1 MKKSIIKSRSDKYKG
16 EEHVIN
22 EQLQR
27 DNAKGKNKQ
36 GSTYENKAM
45 SKGLNSDEVENRLKK
60 YGFNKLENKKKI
72 SAIQIFF
79 SQFNDFITWILIAA
93 TVISGIMG
101 EKADAITIFIIV
113 IMNGILGFIQE
124 YKTERSLEALSKL
137 SAPTAKVLRNGG
149 IIVINAI
156 YLVPGDLVILESGD
170 RIPADCILV
179 EDNNVMLDE
188 SLLTGESAGVNKS
201 SDSDDSNIFMGTI
214 ILTGKA
220 RAKVIATGMS
230 TEMGKIA
237 DMLHNIESEKSPL
250 KERLDHLG
258 KILVALCIIICVI
271 VTFMGIWRGQDKYV
285 MFLLGVSLAVAAI
298 PEGLTAIV
306 TVALALGV
314 SRMLKR
320 NALVR
325 KLPAVETLGCTS
337 VICTD
342 KTGTLTENNM
352 TVKAMYFNGQV
363 YDVDKDKV
371 PLNLVMK
378 KAFTYCN
385 DCNYDFKGKSLEKC
399 LFGDPTE
406 TALIKGFFKNSKDL
420 QEFLNKSKRVFEIS
434 FNSTR
439 KIMSVIVKEE
449 DREVC
454 YVKGAPERVIEKC
467 NYILVDGIIQ
477 PMLPN
482 YKNGLLRAV
491 DSMSFKALRCIACAY
506 KVTGIMKND
515 NLENNLIFV
524 GVAGI
529 IDPPRKEVKDAV
541 IRCKVAGIKPIM
553 ITGDHKNTAYA
564 IGKDLEICKD
574 VSEVIT
580 GDELDKL
587 NDIELVKN
595 INKFKI
601 FARVSPKHK
610 LRIVKAFKQDSGIV
624 AMTGDGVNDA
634 PAIKEADIG
643 IAMGISGTDVTKE
656 AASMIL
662 LDDNFAT
669 IVAAVE
675 EGRVIYNNIRKF
687 IRYLLSCNLGEVLT
701 MFLASLFYLQNPL
714 LPIQILFVNLVTD
727 GLPAIAL
734 GVDPADGDIM
744 FEKPRGKNE
753 SVFSR
758 GLTEKIVI
766 RGCLIGVCTVLAFIA
781 GKYYGMSIEA
791 CRTLALGTLVL
802 SQLTH
807 VFECRSEKLSLF
819 EINPL
824 TNLYLLGAVG
834 ISVLMLL
841 SIVYVPSL
849 QRVFHTIPLDFG
861 QWVIIIFFS
870 GVISFINSLYLY
882 LVHKH

>member
-1 MKKSIIKSRSDKYKG
+1 MS
-16 EEHVIN
+16 N
-22 EQLQR
+22 N
-27 DNAKGKNKQ
+27 NAKDKNKSS
-36 GSTYENKAM
+36 GLGYDSITS
-45 SKGLNSDEVENRLKK
+45 SKGLTNADAESRLKK
-60 YGFNKLENKKKI
+60 YGFNKLESKKKI
-72 SAIQIFF
+72 SALQIFV
-79 SQFNDFITWILIAA
+79 SQFNDFITWILIVA
-93 TVISGIMG
+93 TVLSGLMG

-124 YKTERSLEALSKL
+124 FKTEKSLEALGKL
-137 SAPTAKVLRNGG
+137 AAPTAKVVRNGG
-149 IIVINAI
+149 ISVINAI

-170 RIPADCILV
+170 RIPADCILT
-179 EDNNVMLDE
+179 ECNNIMLDE
-188 SLLTGESAGVNKS
+188 SLLTGESAGVSKS
-201 SDSDDSNIFMGTI
+201 ASSKENTIYMGTI

-220 RAKVIATGMS
+220 KAKVIATGMS

-237 DMLHNIESEKSPL
+237 DMLHSIDNERSPL
-250 KERLDHLG
+250 KERLAHLG
-258 KILVALCIIICVI
+258 KILVILCIIICFV
-271 VTFMGIWRGQDKYV
+271 VTFMGIWRGQDKYE

-352 TVKAMYFNGQV
+352 TVKALYFDGQI
-363 YDVDKDKV
+363 YNIDNDKI
-371 PLNLVMK
+371 PLNLMMK
-378 KAFTYCN
+378 KAYTYCN
-385 DCNYDFKGKSLEKC
+385 DCNYDFSSRNVEKC

-406 TALIKGFFKNSKDL
+406 TALIKGFFNNSKEL
-420 QEFLNKSKRVFEIS
+420 QEFLNKARRVYEIA

-439 KIMSVIVKEE
+439 KIMSVIVKE
-449 DREVC
+449 DGREVC

-467 NYILVDGIIQ
+467 NYILIEGLIQ
-477 PMLPN
+477 PMLPV
-482 YKNGLLRAV
+482 YKNKLMRSVEA
-491 DSMSFKALRCIACAY
+491 MSNKALRCIASAY
-506 KVTGIMKND
+506 KVTGVVHND
-515 NLENNLIFV
+515 NLESNLIFI

-541 IRCKVAGIKPIM
+541 IKCKIAGIRPIM

-564 IGKDLEICKD
+564 IGKDLEICK
-574 VSEVIT
+574 SQEEVIT

-587 NDIELVKN
+587 SDKELDKN
-595 INKFKI
+595 IDNLKI

-610 LRIVKAFKQDSGIV
+610 LRIVKAFKHKNHIV

-656 AASMIL
+656 ASSMIL

-669 IVAAVE
+669 IVSAVE

-701 MFLASLFYLQNPL
+701 MFLASLFYLENPL

-734 GVDPADGDIM
+734 GVDPADPDIM
-744 FEKPRGKNE
+744 LEKPRGKNE

-758 GLTEKIVI
+758 GLTEKIII
-766 RGCLIGVCTVLAFIA
+766 RGCLIGVCTILSFIG

-802 SQLTH
+802 SQLIH
-807 VFECRSEKLSLF
+807 VFECRSEKHSLF
-819 EINPL
+819 EINPF
-824 TNLYLLGAVG
+824 TNMYLLGAVS
-834 ISVLMLL
+834 ISVIMLL
-841 SIVYVPSL
+841 SIVYIPFL
-849 QRVFHTIPLDFG
+849 QNVFHTIPLNLG
-861 QWVIIIFFS
+861 QWLIVLFFS
-870 GVISFINSLYLY
+870 GIISFINSLYLY
-882 LVHKH
+882 LTNKH

>member
-1 MKKSIIKSRSDKYKG
+1 MF
-16 EEHVIN
+16 N
-22 EQLQR
+22 ER
-27 DNAKGKNKQ
+27 MSNNNTKDKNKSS
-36 GSTYENKAM
+36 GLGYDSITS
-45 SKGLNSDEVENRLKK
+45 SKGLTNADAESRLKK
-60 YGFNKLENKKKI
+60 YGFNKLESKKKI
-72 SAIQIFF
+72 SALQIFI
-79 SQFNDFITWILIAA
+79 SQFNDFITWILIVA
-93 TVISGIMG
+93 TVLSGLMG

-124 YKTERSLEALSKL
+124 FKTEKSLEALSKL
-137 SAPTAKVLRNGG
+137 AAPTAKVVRNGG
-149 IIVINAI
+149 ISVIDAI

-170 RIPADCILV
+170 RIPADCILN
-179 EDNNVMLDE
+179 ECNNIMLDE
-188 SLLTGESAGVNKS
+188 SLLTGESAGVSKS
-201 SDSDDSNIFMGTI
+201 ASSKENTIYMGTI

-220 RAKVIATGMS
+220 KAKVIATGMS

-237 DMLHNIESEKSPL
+237 DMLHSIDNERSPL
-250 KERLDHLG
+250 KERLAHLG
-258 KILVALCIIICVI
+258 KILVILCIIICFV
-271 VTFMGIWRGQDKYV
+271 VTFMGIWRGQDKYE

-352 TVKAMYFNGQV
+352 TVKAFYFDGQI
-363 YDVDKDKV
+363 YNVDNDKI
-371 PLNLVMK
+371 PFNLMMK
-378 KAFTYCN
+378 KAYTYCN
-385 DCNYDFKGKSLEKC
+385 DCNYDFSERNIEKC

-406 TALIKGFFKNSKDL
+406 TALIKGFFNNSKDL
-420 QEFLNKSKRVFEIS
+420 QEFLNKARRVYEIA

-439 KIMSVIVKEE
+439 KIMSVIVKE
-449 DREVC
+449 DGREVC

-467 NYILVDGIIQ
+467 NYILIDGLIQ
-477 PMLPN
+477 PMLPV
-482 YKNGLLRAV
+482 YKNKLMRSVEA
-491 DSMSFKALRCIACAY
+491 MSNKALRCMACAY
-506 KVTGIMKND
+506 KVTGIVHND
-515 NLENNLIFV
+515 DLESNLIFI

-541 IRCKVAGIKPIM
+541 IKCKIAGIRPIM

-564 IGKDLEICKD
+564 IGKDLEICK
-574 VSEVIT
+574 SPEEVIT

-587 NDIELVKN
+587 SDKELDKN
-595 INKFKI
+595 IDNLKI

-610 LRIVKAFKQDSGIV
+610 LRIVKAFKHKNYIV

-656 AASMIL
+656 ASSMIL

-669 IVAAVE
+669 IVSAVE

-701 MFLASLFYLQNPL
+701 MFLASLFYLENPL

-734 GVDPADGDIM
+734 GVDPADTDIM
-744 FEKPRGKNE
+744 LEKPRGKNE

-758 GLTEKIVI
+758 GLTEKIII
-766 RGCLIGVCTVLAFIA
+766 RGCLIGVCTILSFIG

-802 SQLTH
+802 SQLIH
-807 VFECRSEKLSLF
+807 VFECRSEKHSLF
-819 EINPL
+819 EINPF
-824 TNLYLLGAVG
+824 TNMYLLGAVS
-834 ISVLMLL
+834 ISVIMLL
-841 SIVYVPSL
+841 SIVYIPFL
-849 QRVFHTIPLDFG
+849 QSVFHTIPLNLG
-861 QWVIIIFFS
+861 QWLIVLFFS
-870 GVISFINSLYLY
+870 GIISFINSLYLY
-882 LVHKH
+882 LTNKH

>member
-1 MKKSIIKSRSDKYKG
+1 M
-16 EEHVIN
+16 IN
-22 EQLQR
+22 ER
-27 DNAKGKNKQ
+27 VSKDSAKDKNNP
-36 GSTYENKAM
+36 GGDIYD
-45 SKGLNSDEVENRLKK
+45 SKGLSKGLTTQQAETRLKK

-72 SAIQIFF
+72 SALQIFL
-79 SQFNDFITWILIAA
+79 SQFNDFITWILVAA
-93 TVISGIMG
+93 TVISGLMG

-137 SAPTAKVLRNGG
+137 AAPTAKVIRNGALS
-149 IIVINAI
+149 VINGI

-170 RIPADCILV
+170 RIPADCILT

-188 SLLTGESAGVNKS
+188 SLLTGESAGVHKS
-201 SDSDDSNIFMGTI
+201 ANSKDNNIYMGTI

-220 RAKVIATGMS
+220 KAKVVATGMK

-237 DMLHNIESEKSPL
+237 DMLHSIENEKSPL
-250 KERLDHLG
+250 KERLEHLG
-258 KILVALCIIICVI
+258 KILVSLCIIICLV
-271 VTFMGIWRGQDKYV
+271 VTFMGISRGQDKYE

-320 NALVR
+320 KALVR

-352 TVKAMYFNGQV
+352 TVKAFYFDGHV
-363 YDVDKDKV
+363 HDVDKDKI

-385 DCNYDFKGKSLEKC
+385 DCNYDFNSKNMEKC

-406 TALIKGFFKNSKDL
+406 TALIKGFFKNSKEL
-420 QEFLNKSKRVFEIS
+420 QEFLKKSRRVYEIP

-439 KIMSVIVKEE
+439 KIMSVIVREE
-449 DREVC
+449 DKEVC
-454 YVKGAPERVIEKC
+454 YVKGAPERVIENC
-467 NYILVDGIIQ
+467 NYILVEGKVQ

-482 YKNGLLRAV
+482 YKNGLIRAV
-491 DSMSFKALRCIACAY
+491 EAMSFKALRCIACAY
-506 KVTGIMKND
+506 KVSGIMKND
-515 NLENNLIFV
+515 NLETNLIFI

-529 IDPPRKEVKDAV
+529 IDPPRKEVKEAV
-541 IRCKVAGIKPIM
+541 IKCKIAGIKAVM

-564 IGKDLEICKD
+564 IGKELDICNNQ
-574 VSEVIT
+574 SEVIT

-587 NDIELVKN
+587 NDKELEKN
-595 INKFKI
+595 IDNFKI

-610 LRIVKAFKQDSGIV
+610 LRIVKAFKHKNQIV

-675 EGRVIYNNIRKF
+675 EGRVIYDNIRKF

-701 MFLASLFYLQNPL
+701 MFLASLFYLENPL

-734 GVDPADGDIM
+734 GVDPADSDIM
-744 FEKPRGKNE
+744 FEKPREKNE
-753 SVFSR
+753 SVFAR

-766 RGCLIGVCTVLAFIA
+766 RGCLIGACTILSFIG
-781 GKYYGMSIEA
+781 GKYYGMNIEA

-802 SQLTH
+802 SQLIH

-819 EINPL
+819 EINPF
-824 TNLYLLGAVG
+824 TNLYLIGAVG
-834 ISVLMLL
+834 ISVIMLL
-841 SIVYVPSL
+841 GIVYIPFL
-849 QRVFHTIPLDFG
+849 QGIFHTIPLDFG
-861 QWVIIIFFS
+861 QWSIILFFS
-870 GVISFINSLYLY
+870 GIISFINSLYLY
-882 LVHKH
+882 LMHKH

>member
-1 MKKSIIKSRSDKYKG
+1 MF
-16 EEHVIN
+16 N
-22 EQLQR
+22 ER
-27 DNAKGKNKQ
+27 MSNNNAKDKNKSS
-36 GSTYENKAM
+36 GLGYDSITS
-45 SKGLNSDEVENRLKK
+45 SKGLTNADAESRLKK
-60 YGFNKLENKKKI
+60 YGFNKLESKKKI
-72 SAIQIFF
+72 SALQIFI
-79 SQFNDFITWILIAA
+79 SQFNDFITWILIVA
-93 TVISGIMG
+93 TVLSGLMG

-124 YKTERSLEALSKL
+124 FKTEKSLEALSKL
-137 SAPTAKVLRNGG
+137 AAPTAKVVRNGG
-149 IIVINAI
+149 ISVIDAI

-170 RIPADCILV
+170 RIPADCILN
-179 EDNNVMLDE
+179 ECNNIMLDE
-188 SLLTGESAGVNKS
+188 SLLTGESAGVSKS
-201 SDSDDSNIFMGTI
+201 ASSKENIIYMGTI

-220 RAKVIATGMS
+220 KAKVIATGMS

-237 DMLHNIESEKSPL
+237 DMLHSIDNERSPL
-250 KERLDHLG
+250 KERLAHLG
-258 KILVALCIIICVI
+258 KILVILCIIICFV
-271 VTFMGIWRGQDKYV
+271 VTFMGIWRGQDKYE

-352 TVKAMYFNGQV
+352 TVKAFYFDGQI
-363 YDVDKDKV
+363 YNVDNDKI
-371 PLNLVMK
+371 PLNLMMK
-378 KAFTYCN
+378 KAYTYCN
-385 DCNYDFKGKSLEKC
+385 DCNYDFSERNIEKC

-406 TALIKGFFKNSKDL
+406 TALIKGFFNNSKDL
-420 QEFLNKSKRVFEIS
+420 QEFLNKARRVYEIA

-439 KIMSVIVKEE
+439 KIMSVIVKE
-449 DREVC
+449 DGREVC

-467 NYILVDGIIQ
+467 NYILIEGLIQ
-477 PMLPN
+477 PMLPV
-482 YKNGLLRAV
+482 YKNKLMRSVEA
-491 DSMSFKALRCIACAY
+491 MSNKALRCMACAY
-506 KVTGIMKND
+506 KVTGIVHND
-515 NLENNLIFV
+515 NLESNLIFI

-541 IRCKVAGIKPIM
+541 IECKIAGIRPIM

-564 IGKDLEICKD
+564 IGKDLEICK
-574 VSEVIT
+574 SPEEVIT

-587 NDIELVKN
+587 SDKELDKRIDN
-595 INKFKI
+595 LKI

-610 LRIVKAFKQDSGIV
+610 LRIVKAFKHRNHIV

-656 AASMIL
+656 ASSMIL

-669 IVAAVE
+669 IVSAVE

-701 MFLASLFYLQNPL
+701 MFLASLFYLENPL

-734 GVDPADGDIM
+734 GVDPADPDIM
-744 FEKPRGKNE
+744 LEKPRGKNE

-758 GLTEKIVI
+758 GLTEKIII
-766 RGCLIGVCTVLAFIA
+766 RGCLIGVCTILSFIG
-781 GKYYGMSIEA
+781 GKYYGMNIEA

-802 SQLTH
+802 SQLIH
-807 VFECRSEKLSLF
+807 VFECRSEKHSLF
-819 EINPL
+819 EINPF
-824 TNLYLLGAVG
+824 TNMYLLGAVS
-834 ISVLMLL
+834 ISVIMLL
-841 SIVYVPSL
+841 SIVYIPFL
-849 QRVFHTIPLDFG
+849 QSVFHTIPLNLG
-861 QWVIIIFFS
+861 QWLIVLFFS
-870 GVISFINSLYLY
+870 SIISFINSLYLY
-882 LVHKH
+882 LTNKH

>member
-1 MKKSIIKSRSDKYKG
+1 M
-16 EEHVIN
+16 IN
-22 EQLQR
+22 EQWSK
-27 DNAKGKNKQ
+27 DTTKDKNKPR
-36 GSTYENKAM
+36 GSVYEGLTT
-45 SKGLNSDEVENRLKK
+45 SRGLNTEEAETRLKK
-60 YGFNKLENKKKI
+60 YGYNKLENKKKI
-72 SAIQIFF
+72 SPVSIFF

-93 TVISGIMG
+93 TVISGVMG

-124 YKTERSLEALSKL
+124 YKTERSLEALSQMA
-137 SAPTAKVLRNGG
+137 APTAKVLRNGS
-149 IIVINAI
+149 IVVINAI

-170 RIPADCILV
+170 RIPADCILT
-179 EDNNVMLDE
+179 EDNNAMLDE

-201 SDSDDSNIFMGTI
+201 ASSSDSNIYMGTI
-214 ILTGKA
+214 LLTGKA
-220 RAKVIATGMS
+220 KAKVVATGMN

-237 DMLHNIESEKSPL
+237 NMLHNIENEKSPL

-258 KILVALCIIICVI
+258 KILVALCIIICI
-271 VTFMGIWRGQDKYV
+271 VVTLMGIWRGQDKYA

-320 NALVR
+320 KALVR

-352 TVKAMYFNGQV
+352 TVKALYFNGQV
-363 YDVDKDKV
+363 YHVDSDKI

-378 KAFTYCN
+378 SAFTYCN
-385 DCNYDFKGKSLEKC
+385 DCNYDFNGKKLEKC

-406 TALIKGFFKNSKDL
+406 TALIKGFFGNAKDL
-420 QEFLNKSKRVFEIS
+420 QEFLSKSKRVYEIP

-439 KIMSVIVKEE
+439 KIMSVIVKEG

-467 NYILVDGIIQ
+467 NYILVDGSVQ

-491 DSMSFKALRCIACAY
+491 DSMSYKALRCIACAY
-506 KVTGIMKND
+506 KVSGIVKND
-515 NLENNLIFV
+515 NLESNLIFI

-529 IDPPRKEVKDAV
+529 IDPPRAEVKEAV
-541 IRCKVAGIKPIM
+541 VKCKIAGIKPVM

-564 IGKDLEICKD
+564 IGKELDICKNP
-574 VSEVIT
+574 SEVIT
-580 GDELDKL
+580 GDELDLL
-587 NDIELVKN
+587 NDVELEKN
-595 INKFKI
+595 INNYKI

-610 LRIVKAFKQDSGIV
+610 LRIVKAFKLSNGIV

-701 MFLASLFYLQNPL
+701 MFLASLFYLENPL

-744 FEKPRGKNE
+744 FEKPREKNE

-766 RGCLIGVCTVLAFIA
+766 RGCLIGVLTILSFIA

-802 SQLTH
+802 SQLIH

-819 EINPL
+819 EINPF
-824 TNLYLLGAVG
+824 TNLYLIGAVG
-834 ISVLMLL
+834 VSVLMLL
-841 SIVYVPSL
+841 SIVYIPAL
-849 QRVFHTIPLDFG
+849 QRVFHTIPLNLG
-861 QWVIIIFFS
+861 QWFIILFFS
-870 GVISFINSLYLY
+870 GIISFINSLYLY
-882 LVHKH
+882 LIHHH

>member
-1 MKKSIIKSRSDKYKG
+1 MS
-16 EEHVIN
+16 N
-22 EQLQR
+22 N
-27 DNAKGKNKQ
+27 NAKDKNKSSRL
-36 GSTYENKAM
+36 GYDSITS
-45 SKGLNSDEVENRLKK
+45 SKGLTNADAEGRLKK
-60 YGFNKLENKKKI
+60 YGFNKLESKKKI
-72 SAIQIFF
+72 SALQIFI
-79 SQFNDFITWILIAA
+79 SQFNDFITWILIVA
-93 TVISGIMG
+93 TVLSGLMG

-124 YKTERSLEALSKL
+124 FKTEKSLEALSKL
-137 SAPTAKVLRNGG
+137 AAPTAKVVRNGG
-149 IIVINAI
+149 ISVINAI
-156 YLVPGDLVILESGD
+156 YLVPGDLLILESGD
-170 RIPADCILV
+170 RIPADCILT
-179 EDNNVMLDE
+179 ECNNIMLDE
-188 SLLTGESAGVNKS
+188 SLLTGESAGVSKS
-201 SDSDDSNIFMGTI
+201 ASSKENTIYMGTI

-220 RAKVIATGMS
+220 KAKVIATGMS

-237 DMLHNIESEKSPL
+237 DMLHSIDNERSPL
-250 KERLDHLG
+250 KERLAHLG
-258 KILVALCIIICVI
+258 KILVILCIIICLV
-271 VTFMGIWRGQDKYV
+271 VTFMGIWRGQDKYE

-352 TVKAMYFNGQV
+352 TVKAFYFDGKIYN
-363 YDVDKDKV
+363 VDNDKI
-371 PLNLVMK
+371 PLNLMMK
-378 KAFTYCN
+378 KAYTYCN
-385 DCNYDFKGKSLEKC
+385 DCNYDFSARNVEKC

-406 TALIKGFFKNSKDL
+406 TALIKGFFNNSKDL
-420 QEFLNKSKRVFEIS
+420 QEFLNKARRVYEIA

-439 KIMSVIVKEE
+439 KIMSVIVKE
-449 DREVC
+449 DGREVC

-467 NYILVDGIIQ
+467 NYILIEGLIQ
-477 PMLPN
+477 PMLPV
-482 YKNGLLRAV
+482 YKNKLMRSVEA
-491 DSMSFKALRCIACAY
+491 MSNKALRCMACAY
-506 KVTGIMKND
+506 KVTGIVHND
-515 NLENNLIFV
+515 NLESNLIFI

-541 IRCKVAGIKPIM
+541 IECKIAGIRPIM

-564 IGKDLEICKD
+564 IGKDLEICK
-574 VSEVIT
+574 SPEEVIT

-587 NDIELVKN
+587 SDKELDKRIDN
-595 INKFKI
+595 LKI

-610 LRIVKAFKQDSGIV
+610 LRIVKAFKHKNHIV

-669 IVAAVE
+669 IVSAVE

-701 MFLASLFYLQNPL
+701 MFLASLFYLENPL

-734 GVDPADGDIM
+734 GVDPADPDIM
-744 FEKPRGKNE
+744 LEKPRGKNE

-758 GLTEKIVI
+758 GLTEKIII
-766 RGCLIGVCTVLAFIA
+766 RGCLIGVCTILSFIG

-802 SQLTH
+802 SQLIH
-807 VFECRSEKLSLF
+807 VFECRSEKHSLF
-819 EINPL
+819 EINPF
-824 TNLYLLGAVG
+824 TNMYLLGAVS
-834 ISVLMLL
+834 ISVIMLL
-841 SIVYVPSL
+841 SIVYIPFL
-849 QRVFHTIPLDFG
+849 QNVFHTIPLNLG
-861 QWVIIIFFS
+861 QWLIVLFFS
-870 GVISFINSLYLY
+870 SIISFINSLYLY
-882 LVHKH
+882 LTNKH

>member
-1 MKKSIIKSRSDKYKG
+1 
-16 EEHVIN
+16 VIN
-22 EQLQR
+22 EQLSK
-27 DNAKGKNKQ
+27 DNAKDKNKLK
-36 GSTYENKAM
+36 GSDYSSMTK
-45 SKGLNSDEVENRLKK
+45 SKGLTTQEAEIRLKR
-60 YGFNKLENKKKI
+60 YGYNKLENKKKI
-72 SAIQIFF
+72 SPASIFF

-93 TVISGIMG
+93 TVISGFMG

-149 IIVINAI
+149 LIVINAI

-170 RIPADCILV
+170 RVPADCILT
-179 EDNNVMLDE
+179 EDNSVMLDE
-188 SLLTGESAGVNKS
+188 SLLTGESTGVNKS
-201 SDSDDSNIFMGTI
+201 SSSNDNNIYMGTI
-214 ILTGKA
+214 LLTGKA
-220 RAKVIATGMS
+220 KSKVVATGMN

-237 DMLHNIESEKSPL
+237 NMLHNIENEKSPL

-258 KILVALCIIICVI
+258 KILVALCIIICVL
-271 VTFMGIWRGQDKYV
+271 VTLMGIWRGQDKYL

-320 NALVR
+320 KALVR

-352 TVKAMYFNGQV
+352 TVKAFYFDGQV
-363 YDVDKDKV
+363 YHVDKDKI
-371 PLNLVMK
+371 PTNLLMK
-378 KAFTYCN
+378 KAYTYCN
-385 DCNYDFKGKSLEKC
+385 DCNYDFNGKSLEKC
-399 LFGDPTE
+399 LYGDPTE
-406 TALIKGFFKNSKDL
+406 TALIKGFFENSKEL
-420 QEFLNKSKRVFEIS
+420 QEFLNKSRRVYDIP

-439 KIMSVIVKEE
+439 KIMSVIVKED

-467 NYILVDGIIQ
+467 NYILVDGKVQ
-477 PMLPN
+477 PMLSN
-482 YKNGLLRAV
+482 YKNALLRAV
-491 DSMSFKALRCIACAY
+491 DSMSYKALRCIASAY
-506 KVTGIMKND
+506 KVSGIIRNE
-515 NLENNLIFV
+515 NLESNLIFI

-529 IDPPRKEVKDAV
+529 IDPPRPEVKEAV
-541 IRCKVAGIKPIM
+541 LKCKLAGIKPIM

-564 IGKDLEICKD
+564 IGKELDIC
-574 VSEVIT
+574 SNPGEVLT
-580 GDELDKL
+580 GDELDLL
-587 NDIELVKN
+587 NEKDLEKN
-595 INKFKI
+595 INNYKI

-610 LRIVKAFKQDSGIV
+610 LRIVKAFKLSNAIV

-701 MFLASLFYLQNPL
+701 MFLASLFYLENPL

-744 FEKPRGKNE
+744 LEKPRGKNE

-758 GLTEKIVI
+758 GLTEKIAI
-766 RGCLIGVCTVLAFIA
+766 RGCLIGVCTILSFIG
-781 GKYYGMSIEA
+781 GKYYGMSLEA
-791 CRTLALGTLVL
+791 CRTMALGTLVL
-802 SQLTH
+802 SQLIH

-824 TNLYLLGAVG
+824 TNLYLIGAVTVS
-834 ISVLMLL
+834 ICMLL
-841 SIVYVPSL
+841 SIVYLPAL
-849 QRVFHTIPLDFG
+849 QSVFHTTPLDFG
-861 QWVIIIFFS
+861 QWLIILFFS
-870 GVISFINSLYLY
+870 GIISFINSLYLY
-882 LVHKH
+882 LKHNH

>member
-1 MKKSIIKSRSDKYKG
+1 MF
-16 EEHVIN
+16 N
-22 EQLQR
+22 ER
-27 DNAKGKNKQ
+27 MSNNNAKDKNKSS
-36 GSTYENKAM
+36 GLGYDSITS
-45 SKGLNSDEVENRLKK
+45 SKGLTNADAESRLKK
-60 YGFNKLENKKKI
+60 YGFNKLESKKKI
-72 SAIQIFF
+72 SALQIFI
-79 SQFNDFITWILIAA
+79 SQFNDFITWILIVA
-93 TVISGIMG
+93 TVLSGLMG

-124 YKTERSLEALSKL
+124 FKTEKSLEALSKL
-137 SAPTAKVLRNGG
+137 AAPTAKVVRNGG
-149 IIVINAI
+149 ISVIDAI

-170 RIPADCILV
+170 RIPADCILN
-179 EDNNVMLDE
+179 ECNNIMLDE
-188 SLLTGESAGVNKS
+188 SLLTGESAGVSKS
-201 SDSDDSNIFMGTI
+201 ASSKENTIYMGTI

-220 RAKVIATGMS
+220 KAKVIATGMS

-237 DMLHNIESEKSPL
+237 DMLHSIDNERSPL
-250 KERLDHLG
+250 KERLAHLG
-258 KILVALCIIICVI
+258 KILVILCIIICFV
-271 VTFMGIWRGQDKYV
+271 VTFMGIWRGQDKYE

-352 TVKAMYFNGQV
+352 TVKAFYFDGQI
-363 YDVDKDKV
+363 YNVDNDKI
-371 PLNLVMK
+371 PLNLMMK
-378 KAFTYCN
+378 KAYTYCN
-385 DCNYDFKGKSLEKC
+385 DCNYDFSERNIEKC

-406 TALIKGFFKNSKDL
+406 TALIKGFFNNSKDL
-420 QEFLNKSKRVFEIS
+420 QEFLNKARRVYEIA

-439 KIMSVIVKEE
+439 KIMSVIVKE
-449 DREVC
+449 DGREVC

-467 NYILVDGIIQ
+467 NYILIDGLIQ
-477 PMLPN
+477 PMLPV
-482 YKNGLLRAV
+482 YKNKLMRSVEA
-491 DSMSFKALRCIACAY
+491 MSNKALRCMACAY
-506 KVTGIMKND
+506 KVTGIVHND
-515 NLENNLIFV
+515 DLESNLIFI

-541 IRCKVAGIKPIM
+541 IKCKIAGIRPIM

-564 IGKDLEICKD
+564 IGKDLEICK
-574 VSEVIT
+574 SPEEVIT

-587 NDIELVKN
+587 SDKELDKN
-595 INKFKI
+595 IDNLKI

-610 LRIVKAFKQDSGIV
+610 LRIVKAFKHKNYIV

-656 AASMIL
+656 ASSMIL

-669 IVAAVE
+669 IVSAVE

-701 MFLASLFYLQNPL
+701 MFLASLFYLENPL

-734 GVDPADGDIM
+734 GVDPADTDIM
-744 FEKPRGKNE
+744 LEKPRGKNE

-758 GLTEKIVI
+758 GLTEKIII
-766 RGCLIGVCTVLAFIA
+766 RGCLIGVCTILSFIG

-802 SQLTH
+802 SQLLH
-807 VFECRSEKLSLF
+807 VFECRSEKHSLF
-819 EINPL
+819 EINPF
-824 TNLYLLGAVG
+824 TNMYLLGAVS
-834 ISVLMLL
+834 ISVIMLL
-841 SIVYVPSL
+841 SIVYIPFL
-849 QRVFHTIPLDFG
+849 QSVFHTIPLNLG
-861 QWVIIIFFS
+861 QWLIVLFFS
-870 GVISFINSLYLY
+870 GIISFINSLYLY
-882 LVHKH
+882 LTNKH

>member
-1 MKKSIIKSRSDKYKG
+1 
-16 EEHVIN
+16 VIN
-22 EQLQR
+22 EQVSNN
-27 DNAKGKNKQ
+27 NALDKNKPR
-36 GSTYENKAM
+36 GSSTV
-45 SKGLNSDEVENRLKK
+45 SKTALRGLTEEEAENRLKK

-72 SAIQIFF
+72 SALKIFF
-79 SQFNDFITWILIAA
+79 SQFNDFITWILIVA
-93 TVISGIMG
+93 TVLSGLMG

-113 IMNGILGFIQE
+113 VMNGILGFIQE
-124 YKTERSLEALSKL
+124 YRTERSLEALSKL
-137 SAPTAKVLRNGG
+137 ASPTAKVLRNGS
-149 IIVINAI
+149 ILVINSI

-170 RIPADCILV
+170 RVPADCILTQ
-179 EDNNVMLDE
+179 DNNTMLDE
-188 SLLTGESAGVNKS
+188 SLLTGESAGVHKS
-201 SDSDDSNIFMGTI
+201 VNSEDNNIYMGTI

-220 RAKVIATGMS
+220 KAMVAATGMS

-237 DMLHNIESEKSPL
+237 NMLESIENERSPL
-250 KERLDHLG
+250 KEKLAHLG
-258 KILVALCIIICVI
+258 KILVALCIIICAV
-271 VTFMGIWRGQDKYV
+271 VTLMGIWRGQDKYT

-320 NALVR
+320 KALVR

-352 TVKAMYFNGQV
+352 TVKALYFDGHG
-363 YDVDKDKV
+363 YDVDKDKI

-385 DCNYDFKGKSLEKC
+385 DCNYDFNVKNIEKC

-406 TALIKGFFKNSKDL
+406 TALIKGFFKNTKEL
-420 QEFLNKSKRVFEIS
+420 QEFLNKSRRVYEIS

-439 KIMSVIVKEE
+439 KIMSVIVKEDE
-449 DREVC
+449 REVC
-454 YVKGAPERVIEKC
+454 YVKGAPERVIENC
-467 NYILVDGIIQ
+467 NYILVEGLVQ
-477 PMLPN
+477 PMLPS
-482 YKNGLLRAV
+482 YKNALIRAV
-491 DSMSFKALRCIACAY
+491 ESMSNKALRCIACAY
-506 KVTGIMKND
+506 KVSGITRND
-515 NLENNLIFV
+515 NLETNLIFI

-529 IDPPRKEVKDAV
+529 IDPPRPEVKDAV
-541 IRCKVAGIKPIM
+541 LKCKIAGIRPVM
-553 ITGDHKNTAYA
+553 ITGDHKNTAFA
-564 IGKDLEICKD
+564 IGKDLDICKD
-574 VSEVIT
+574 PSEVIT

-587 NDIELVKN
+587 NDKELEKN
-595 INKFKI
+595 IDNFRI

-610 LRIVKAFKQDSGIV
+610 LRIVKAFKNKNHIV

-701 MFLASLFYLQNPL
+701 MFLASLFYLENPL

-734 GVDPADGDIM
+734 GVDPADPDIM

-758 GLTEKIVI
+758 GLTEKIII
-766 RGCLIGVCTVLAFIA
+766 RGCLIGVLTILSFIA

-802 SQLTH
+802 SQLIH
-807 VFECRSEKLSLF
+807 VFECRSEKHSLF
-819 EINPL
+819 EINPF
-824 TNLYLLGAVG
+824 TNMYLIGAVG
-834 ISVLMLL
+834 ISVIMLIG
-841 SIVYVPSL
+841 IVYVPFL
-849 QRVFHTIPLDFG
+849 QKVFHTIPLNLG
-861 QWVIIIFFS
+861 QWLIILFFS
-870 GVISFINSLYLY
+870 GIISFINSLYLY